1 MNKHCYRVIF
11 NKTRQMLM
19 VVSEL
24 VRSHTAGQARNRIS
38 VPSLSSARVALTP
51 LVFGVS
57 LALGLV
63 SLSAQAGIVAD
74 NNAPGTQQ
82 PSVIATANGI
92 PQINIQTPNGDG
104 VSRNQYSQFD
114 VAQRGAILNNSSINT
129 QTELGGLITA
139 NPWLARG
146 EAKIILNEV
155 NSRHPSQLNG
165 FIEVAGQRADVII
178 ANPAGITCQGC
189 GFINASQTTLAAG
202 KTLLEGGRLKG
213 FEVDE
218 AHQGLISVE
227 GKGLN
232 DTGSDYTRLIG
243 RAVNINARLHASHLT
258 VTTGRNRVDAQGN
271 VTEMLSESR
280 KNKPA
285 FSLDVAAVGGMYA
298 NKIKLVGTEQG
309 VGVRNAGQLG
319 AQAGNLT
326 LDSQGKLTNS
336 GVITASADVT
346 INNQG
351 ALANQGNITA
361 GVDKEGNRTQS
372 GNLTIQSRGLL
383 SNKGTIAASDNLTV
397 DNQGDVTNPGRLSA
411 GSRKPGSLKLNSGG
425 HLANSGTIDAS
436 AEVKVKNQ
444 GHFINQGD
452 ITAGQDMAVN
462 TRDHLD
468 NQGRMLAGRHLDIHS
483 ASLTSHKQVRLPADR
498 QPHPVLAAG
507 ADKDGKLTQPGNL
520 TLDIRGKLDNQG
532 IVTASDNIDIQNKAA
547 LTNAGDISAGKAMTI
562 KTPGALTNQGK
573 MLAGHH
579 LDIQSASLESSQNG
593 LLSAGMNKTQP
604 GKLTLNS
611 RGQLVNQGMMT
622 ATEDIVIE
630 EPATLD
636 NQGEINADRDIRITT
651 SGKLTNQGKVL
662 AGHHLS
668 IQSAALESGRQGVL
682 AAGMDKTQPGN
693 LKIQSQSK
701 LDNHGIII
709 ASNTIHIENE
719 GAFSHSGD
727 MTAGGDMT
735 IKAREHLDN
744 AGKMRA
750 GRHLNIHSAALVS
763 RQNGLLAAGTD
774 DRGNLTRPGNL
785 IIDSRSQLVNQGVM
799 TASDDI
805 DIQNQTGL
813 KNQGEVS
820 AGRDIRL
827 NTPGKLTNQGRV
839 LAGHI
844 LDIHSA
850 DLENQQAGKLA
861 AGRDNTQP
869 GNLKIRS
876 QGKLDNQG
884 IITASESVHIENEGA
899 FTHSGDI
906 TSGGDITLKARDA
919 LDNAGKMRAGR
930 HLDIHSA
937 VLVSHQNGMLAAGT
951 DEQGNLSR
959 PGNLIIN
966 SRGRLV
972 NQGVMTAS
980 DDITLDNQA
989 ALENQGEVSAGR
1001 DIRLN
1006 TPGKLTNQGR
1016 VLAGHILDIHSA
1028 DLDNQTAGM
1037 LAAGRDKTQPGNLKI
1052 RSQGKLDN
1060 QGIITASES
1069 IHIENEGAFTHSGDI
1084 TAGGD
1089 ITISAHDALD
1099 NAGKMRAGRHLD
1111 IHSAALVSHQNG
1123 MLAAGT
1129 DDRGNLT
1136 RPGNLIIDSRGQL
1149 VNQGVMTASDDIVID
1164 NQAGLKNQGE
1174 VSAGRDIKLNT
1185 PGKLTNQGKVLAGH
1199 ILDIQSADLDNQTTG
1214 MLAAGRDKKPPG
1226 TLKIQ
1231 SQGKLDNQGIITASE
1246 SIHIENEGAF
1256 THSGDITS
1264 GGDITLKARDALDN
1278 AGKVLAGR
1286 HLNIHSAA
1294 LVSHQNG
1301 MLAAGT
1307 DDQGNLTRPGN
1318 LIIDSRGQLVN
1329 QGVMTAS
1336 DDITLDNQA
1345 ALENQG
1351 EISADH
1357 DIRINTPGKLTN
1369 QGRVLAGHH
1378 LDIHS
1383 AALENQK
1390 KGELAAGTDPHG
1402 KPTQPGNLTLDSRGQ
1417 LTNQGVM
1424 AASDDIVI
1432 DNQAALENAGEM
1444 SSGRDIR
1451 LKTPGH
1457 LVNPGKML
1465 AGRHLNIHSAS
1476 LSNQEKGVLAAGVDN
1491 KEGRLSQPGDLTL
1504 HSPGELTNR
1513 GVIRAFG
1520 DVTLP
1525 DQGNLMNEG
1534 DITAGQD
1541 MTITTRGHLDNP
1553 GRILA
1558 GRHLESQS
1566 TSLYSHQGSTL
1577 AAGMDNA
1584 LRLTQHGNLTLK
1596 TTEEARLH
1604 GQNLA
1609 HDRLSVNAKDLSL
1622 AGSQTEAGDL
1632 TLTSD
1637 TQLHLQDAHVSAR
1650 QHLTLSAPERIDN
1663 TRGRLR
1669 AETLTLRSQKLNNHQ
1684 GKITQTGPPS
1694 LILEHPAGIDN
1705 TAGIIESRGRDLTLK
1720 AQTIANDNGRL
1731 IHAGTGVM
1739 ALDTAH
1745 FQGKA
1750 GRLISDGE
1758 LKLDGGDYHLVNSE
1772 TSAQHI
1778 TAHVQSLDHR
1788 LGKMT
1793 QQGTGIMALDVQ
1805 HELDNGSGT
1814 ISANGTVKVNAA
1826 ALNNHTLT
1834 EEQQNNHQENPQK
1847 QRLDNGELNH
1857 QSGQIIAAEDGQL
1870 QVTVKNRLNNQQGQL
1885 VASAGMTVVVDEMD
1899 NRQGQITASNGDIT
1913 LTTGQLTNT
1922 EGKIAGQHNLQLTAQ
1937 AINNESGQIRA
1948 GTADID
1954 THQQQLNN
1962 TAGLIAAERQMTLR
1976 TGELLNRYGSIRSG
1990 QNLTIDTHGQQLD
2003 NRDSG
2008 QNGGVFSQGALR
2020 LTVADLNN
2028 QSGHIES
2035 HDPLNV
2041 SGNTVLNRHGQL
2053 LGGKDTQLRVDVL
2066 NNDQGLLQS
2075 GGKLTLNAKSLINRN
2090 SGDHNGI
2097 TSKQAMVLNTGALN
2111 NERGVVASLGSL
2123 DITADNIINRQGLL
2137 AAQTRFALTGQRL
2150 DNQSGRITARQ
2161 DLSVD
2166 TQGQTLDNTDGVIDS
2181 QAELEV
2187 KSGDLKNPRG
2197 TLHGKSATFTAKQ
2210 LDNRQQGKILSE
2222 AGLRIDADALLNTQG
2237 QILALADLTAR
2248 VTHHMDNQAGL
2259 IRSGGDAELSAQE
2272 IHNQDTQ
2279 QQDNGIEGKNVIITA
2294 DKLHNAK
2301 GQLFATENA
2310 TLKLASALD
2319 NTQGQLQANRQLT
2332 VQGRQ
2337 LAVTNTDGEIKAG
2350 KVLTVDADAATGDG
2364 KLRSLGDIQLILLK
2378 DFIHTG
2384 EIIANGRLRLS
2395 SQGNVINNG
2404 LISAGTLAG
2413 AADNLTNEATG
2424 KILADHHQWTVK
2436 NTLVNTGLLDG
2447 TQTYLRAAELTNQG
2461 TGRIYGDHIAI
2472 EAGMLNNRVDAGTKA
2487 KREQWFATKAGNDN
2501 DIMAKGQSAVIAAR
2515 QRLDLGVGT
2524 LNNQAHSLIYS
2535 DGDFAFGGKLDD
2547 RYQASGKGQVIN
2559 NHSAYIEA
2567 MGEMRLA
2574 AETINNVND
2583 HFETE
2588 LERIS
2593 QTPMEEY
2600 QVWGQRYNAK
2610 NHRVIIR
2617 HDEVSHAC
2625 VDNRGCRDNFQI
2637 YRYTRTTEETRVKET
2652 DPAKILAGKNLI
2664 IDTTTLTNDKS
2675 QVVAGGLLTVTGGD
2689 IHNRDVPGERYITDK
2704 GRVENFWRIRKK
2716 GRDRQGR
2723 GSSRY
2728 EPPAQIQAITLTPGT
2743 VRSSQGT
2750 VTLAGQR
2757 PADYQGTAAQMTPV
2771 RGGQINAGLTEAATP
2786 LREVALRP
2794 GQRLEVIIPP
2804 AAVTGQRPTITGGT
2818 AETPVI
2824 AGEKLTE
2831 PGKTFTVGE
2840 KLISVGEKNT
2850 GRDEKITNVGEKS
2863 IGVAEKI
2870 TNVGEKPIGVAEK
2883 ITNVGEKPIDVAERI
2898 TNVGE
2903 KPIIIRT
2910 EVPNYQLPDNSLFKL
2925 NLPPDNTPPT
2935 PAVAVIDNLPLVET
2949 DPQFTRLKKWLGT
2962 DYMQQQLRWDHNN
2975 MHKRL
2980 GDGFYEQR
2988 LIREQVINLTGKRY
3002 LPGHQNDEEQF
3013 KALMNAGVRARH
3025 AFNLAPGIALNAEQ
3039 MARLTEDMVWLV
3051 NATVT
3056 LPDGRQ
3062 QTVRVPQV
3070 YVRTQAGSLDGTGAL
3085 LSGRQVN
3092 VQLHGDLL
3100 NQGRII
3106 GQDINILA
3114 ENIRNQGGFV
3124 QGSQVDLQARTD
3136 MVQRGGTT
3144 GASQSLTIGA
3154 GHNIDIAST
3163 TRSGENQAGNNRFS
3177 ATDVDNVARVY
3188 VQGADGKLHLRAG
3201 KDIDTSAAQL
3211 MSQGQHSEIQLDA
3224 GRDIQFGTAKTA
3236 QREHLEWRRDNY
3248 LAHTE
3253 SGETGTDIHSAG
3265 QVSLRA
3271 GRDVNLRA
3279 TGITA
3284 GKTLQVDAGR
3294 DVAVV
3299 AGEQQ
3304 QTHDEYLKVKGSNSW
3319 VSSTTTTTREQ
3330 YDRTQA
3336 VSSTLS
3342 GDTVNIQS
3350 GQDTTVQGSNVVG
3363 TRDVAVHAGQNLNI
3377 TTAEE
3382 TNHRFTRKEEKKS
3395 GLMGT
3400 GGVGFTIGSS
3410 TLKQSS
3416 DSDAILQKGST
3427 VGSSDGHVTLHAG
3440 EQATVQGS
3448 DIIAGKDIDIAAK
3461 DVAVTA
3467 AKNSHTELSQAE
3479 QKQSGLTLALSGAVG
3494 SAVNT
3499 TVQTANEAKDTKD
3512 SRLQVLKG
3520 TQATLSGVQ
3529 GYQAWQLSQAD
3540 AAKAEAINQAG
3551 GEAQKPTDTIGIQL
3565 SYGSQSAKSQTR
3577 TEQTQSQGS
3586 SLSAGQD
3593 IRIKA
3598 TGDSTTQDSG
3608 DIQVQGSALKA
3619 GRDMTLDAKRDIVL
3633 ESAENTQTTR
3643 GENSSKGGSV
3653 GVGLTVGQGG
3663 YGIKFSAGVNKGKG
3677 HETGD
3682 GVTHTETVVDAGHQV
3697 SLKSGQDTTLKG
3709 AQVSGEKVTADVGR
3723 NLHLQSEQDKDNYD
3737 SKQQNASA
3745 GASFTYG
3752 SMSGS
3757 ASVNASRDKMHST
3770 FDSVNEQTG
3779 IFAGKGGFDVKVGE
3793 HTRLD
3798 GAVIASHAEKDK
3810 NRLDTGT
3817 LGFSDIQN
3825 KAEYKTE
3832 HQSVGISTGGAVG
3845 SQLVSNMSSN
3855 MLAGTHKHDSQ
3866 SSTTHAAVSDGTMVV
3881 RDADKQTQDVADL
3894 SRDTDNAANSL
3905 SPIFDKEKEQRR
3917 LAQAQAIAEIG
3928 TQVMDI
3934 YNTHEAIKATKKATE
3949 DLKDPQTQQKL
3960 KQDAEKQLRAEGQP
3974 VDATSVADRAYQ
3986 IAYDSAIREQGADIG
4001 SRQRQAVTAVIG
4013 ALQGLAG
4020 GDIPSAIASG
4030 AAPYLANAVKALTYG
4045 DKTYEQLTPAEK
4057 ATNLMAHAILGGVIA
4072 EMKGGSAT
4080 AGATGAVS
4088 GELAASA
4095 IMSALYGD
4103 KNPKDLS
4110 PAEKETVSNLSTL
4123 AGGIAAGLVT
4133 NSTAGG
4139 VAGAQTAQN
4148 AVDAN
4153 RLTTSVEKE
4162 RLQTLAEKGVAPKEV
4177 LDAAACAIVK
4187 CSAQFVEGTEE
4198 WIKYKQLEEKGNS
4211 PEYAALRDQLAKET
4225 LTIDVPQPDGTI
4237 AHYAFPMFQYGKA
4250 DALADNLVYADGKYQ
4265 LTTRAGGLLQT
4276 AGGAVE
4282 VIGGTVSCGTG
4293 IGCAVGAV
4301 MATQGLDNMNA
4312 GSNTLVSGQ
4321 PVKTMGA
4328 KGLEALGVPSEYSE
4342 ITYAAI
4348 GLSGSVTTV
4357 LTSPKTGKTVTV
4369 LVDKDNRVT
4378 RSFSDGGHNS
4388 RTKGVVGAPEQP
4400 LENSTVNPIVS
4411 TEKVPHKYIEQVR
4424 TNLSRSK
4431 IDEIIN
4437 TPHGQRPD
4445 PSTYMAKAEI
4455 ETHLAKFNEGAV
4467 RITSRAAYK
4476 KFDTVGPDGGF
4487 VMPKSAFDKILY
4499 ESKGDLRIIENKLG
4513 LDKRTLNDS
4522 DVMII
4527 HVKRENMQGL
4537 RIPSGNE
4544 GGANNQWIPGGYTS
4558 GGVPEAVMNFSHKP
4572 PVTEIKIK

>member
-139 NPWLARG
+139 NPWLAQG

-243 RAVNINARLHASHLT
+243 RAVNINARLHANQLT

-271 VTEMLSESR
+271 VTETLSESQ

-298 NKIKLVGTEQG
+298 NKIRLVGTEQG

-336 GVITASADVT
+336 GVITASADVV
-346 INNQG
+346 INNSG

-372 GNLTIQSRGLL
+372 GTLTIESRGRL

-397 DNQGDVTNPGRLSA
+397 DNQGDVTNLGRLSA
-411 GSRKPGSLKLNSGG
+411 GSNKPGSLKLNSGG
-425 HLANSGTIDAS
+425 HLSNSGTIDAS
-436 AEVKVKNQ
+436 AEIKVKNQ

-452 ITAGQDMAVN
+452 MTAGQDITVN

-483 ASLTSHKQVRLPADR
+483 ASLASHKQVRLPADR

-532 IVTASDNIDIQNKAA
+532 IVTASDNIEIQNKAA

-562 KTPGALTNQGK
+562 KTPGALANQGK
-573 MLAGHH
+573 VLAGHH
-579 LDIQSASLESSQNG
+579 LAIQSASLESGQNG

-611 RGQLVNQGMMT
+611 RGQLVNQGMIT

-630 EPATLD
+630 APATLD
-636 NQGEINADRDIRITT
+636 NQGGINADRDIRITT
-651 SGKLTNQGKVL
+651 PGKLTNQGKVL
-662 AGHHLS
+662 AGHNLDIH
-668 IQSAALESGRQGVL
+668 SASLESGQNGVL
-682 AAGMDKTQPGN
+682 AAGVDKTQPGK
-693 LKIQSQSK
+693 LKIQSQGK
-701 LDNHGIII
+701 LDNHGIIS
-709 ASNTIHIENE
+709 ASESIHIQHK

-727 MTAGGDMT
+727 ITAGGDMT
-735 IKAREHLDN
+735 IKARDHLDN
-744 AGKMRA
+744 
-750 GRHLNIHSAALVS
+750 
-763 RQNGLLAAGTD
+763 Q
-774 DRGNLTRPGNL
+774 
-785 IIDSRSQLVNQGVM
+785 
-799 TASDDI
+799 
-805 DIQNQTGL
+805 
-813 KNQGEVS
+813 
-820 AGRDIRL
+820 
-827 NTPGKLTNQGRV
+827 
-839 LAGHI
+839 
-844 LDIHSA
+844 
-850 DLENQQAGKLA
+850 
-861 AGRDNTQP
+861 
-869 GNLKIRS
+869 
-876 QGKLDNQG
+876 
-884 IITASESVHIENEGA
+884 
-899 FTHSGDI
+899 
-906 TSGGDITLKARDA
+906 
-919 LDNAGKMRAGR
+919 
-930 HLDIHSA
+930 
-937 VLVSHQNGMLAAGT
+937 
-951 DEQGNLSR
+951 
-959 PGNLIIN
+959 
-966 SRGRLV
+966 
-972 NQGVMTAS
+972 
-980 DDITLDNQA
+980 
-989 ALENQGEVSAGR
+989 
-1001 DIRLN
+1001 
-1006 TPGKLTNQGR
+1006 
-1016 VLAGHILDIHSA
+1016 
-1028 DLDNQTAGM
+1028 
-1037 LAAGRDKTQPGNLKI
+1037 
-1052 RSQGKLDN
+1052 
-1060 QGIITASES
+1060 
-1069 IHIENEGAFTHSGDI
+1069 
-1084 TAGGD
+1084 
-1089 ITISAHDALD
+1089 
-1099 NAGKMRAGRHLD
+1099 GKMRAGRHLD

-1129 DDRGNLT
+1129 DDQGNLI
-1136 RPGNLIIDSRGQL
+1136 RPGNLGIDSRGKL
-1149 VNQGVMTASDDIVID
+1149 VNRGVMTASEDINIQ

-1174 VSAGRDIKLNT
+1174 ISAGRDIRLNT
-1185 PGKLTNQGKVLAGH
+1185 PGSLTNQGRVLAGH
-1199 ILDIQSADLDNQTTG
+1199 HLAIQSADLDNQQESK
-1214 MLAAGRDKKPPG
+1214 LVAGIDKTQPG
-1226 TLKIQ
+1226 NLKIR
-1231 SQGKLDNQGIITASE
+1231 SQGKLDNHGIITASE

-1264 GGDITLKARDALDN
+1264 GGDITLKARDDLDN
-1278 AGKVLAGR
+1278 AGKILAGR
-1286 HLNIHSAA
+1286 HLDIHNAA

-1301 MLAAGT
+1301 VLAAGT
-1307 DDQGNLTRPGN
+1307 DDQGKLTQPGN
-1318 LIIDSRGQLVN
+1318 LVIDSRGQLTH
-1329 QGVMTAS
+1329 QGVMMAS
-1336 DDITLDNQA
+1336 EDIAIQNQA
-1345 ALENQG
+1345 ELKNQG
-1351 EISADH
+1351 EISAGR
-1357 DIRINTPGKLTN
+1357 DIRLNTPGNLTN
-1369 QGRVLAGHH
+1369 QGRVLAGHS
-1378 LDIHS
+1378 LNIHS
-1383 AALENQK
+1383 AALENQQH
-1390 KGELAAGTDPHG
+1390 GELAAGTDPHG

-1417 LTNQGVM
+1417 LVNQGVM
-1424 AASDDIVI
+1424 TASDDIVI
-1432 DNQAALENAGEM
+1432 DNQAALENAGEI
-1444 SSGRDIR
+1444 STGRDIR
-1451 LKTPGH
+1451 IKTPGH
-1457 LVNPGKML
+1457 LANPGNML
-1465 AGRHLNIHSAS
+1465 AGRHLNIHSAA
-1476 LSNQEKGVLAAGVDN
+1476 LSNQGKGVLAAGVGKD
-1491 KEGRLSQPGDLTL
+1491 GRLSQPGDLTL
-1504 HSPGELTNR
+1504 HSPGELTNLGLITASDTMTVQDQSKLDNQGNMSAGRDLSVNIRDHLANQGNIQAGHHLDITSASLDNAQNAVLAAGIDHDGEPAQSGNLVLHSRGQLINR
-1513 GVIRAFG
+1513 GVIRAAG
-1520 DVTLP
+1520 DVSLP

-1541 MTITTRGHLDNP
+1541 ITITTRRHLDNP

-1584 LRLTQHGNLTLK
+1584 LRLSQHGNLTLK
-1596 TTEEARLH
+1596 TTGEARLH

-1609 HDRLSVNAKDLSL
+1609 HDRLAVNAKDLSL
-1622 AGSQTEAGDL
+1622 AGSQTEASDL

-1663 TRGRLR
+1663 ARGRLR

-1684 GKITQTGPPS
+1684 GKITQTGQPS
-1694 LILEHPAGIDN
+1694 LILDHQAGIDN
-1705 TAGIIESRGRDLTLK
+1705 TAGIIESRGQDLTLK

-1739 ALDTAH
+1739 ALDTAR
-1745 FQGKA
+1745 FQGQA

-1778 TAHVQSLDHR
+1778 TAHIQSLDHR
-1788 LGKMT
+1788 SGTMT
-1793 QQGTGIMALDVQ
+1793 QRGTGAMTLEVQ
-1805 HELDNGSGT
+1805 QELDNGSGT
-1814 ISANGTVKVNAA
+1814 MSANGTVKINAA
-1826 ALNNHTLT
+1826 ALNN
-1834 EEQQNNHQENPQK
+1834 
-1847 QRLDNGELNH
+1847 

-1870 QVTVKNRLNNQQGQL
+1870 QVTVKKRLNNQQGQL
-1885 VASAGMTVVVDEMD
+1885 VASAGMTVVADEID
-1899 NRQGQITASNGDIT
+1899 NRQGKVAASNGDVT
-1913 LTTGQLTNT
+1913 LTTGQLTNI

-1937 AINNESGQIRA
+1937 AINNEKGQIRA

-1954 THQQQLNN
+1954 TPQQPLNN

-1976 TGELLNRYGSIRSG
+1976 TGELLNRYGAIHSG

-2035 HDPLNV
+2035 HDRLNM
-2041 SGNTVLNRHGQL
+2041 SGNTVLNQHGQIL
-2053 LGGKDTQLRVDVL
+2053 SGKDTQWYVDAL

-2090 SGDHNGI
+2090 SGDRQGM
-2097 TSKQAMVLNTGALN
+2097 TSKQAMTLNTGALDN
-2111 NERGVVASLGSL
+2111 DNGAVVSAGSL
-2123 DITADNIINRQGLL
+2123 AITAGHLHNRQGML
-2137 AAQTRFALTGQRL
+2137 AAQTRLSLTGQQL
-2150 DNQSGRITARQ
+2150 NNQSGRIQTRQ
-2161 DLSVD
+2161 DLFID

-2187 KSGDLKNPRG
+2187 KSGDLKNLRG
-2197 TLHGKSATFTAKQ
+2197 TLHGKSATLTAKQ

-2237 QILALADLTAR
+2237 QILALGDLTAR
-2248 VTHHMDNQAGL
+2248 VNHHMDNQAGL
-2259 IRSGGDAELSAQE
+2259 IRSGGDAELSAQA
-2272 IHNQDTQ
+2272 IHNQETQ
-2279 QQDNGIEGKNVIITA
+2279 QQDNGIEGKNVLVTA
-2294 DKLHNAK
+2294 DTLHNAK
-2301 GQLFATENA
+2301 GQLFGTENA
-2310 TLKLASALD
+2310 TLKLASVLD
-2319 NTQGQLQANRQLT
+2319 NTKGQLQANQQLT

-2337 LAVTNTDGEIKAG
+2337 LAVTNTDGEINAG
-2350 KVLTVDADAATGDG
+2350 KALTVDADAATGDG
-2364 KLRSLGDIQLILLK
+2364 KLRSLGDIQLTLLK

-2395 SQGNVINNG
+2395 SQGNIINNG

-2436 NTLVNTGLLDG
+2436 NALVNTGLLDG
-2447 TQTYLRAAELTNQG
+2447 AQTYLRATGLTNQG

-2472 EAGMLNNRVDAGTKA
+2472 DAGTLNNRVDAETKA
-2487 KREQWFATKAGNDN
+2487 KREQGFATKSGNYN

-2547 RYQASGKGQVIN
+2547 RYRASGKGQVIN
-2559 NHSAYIEA
+2559 NHSAYMEA

-2574 AETINNVND
+2574 ANTINNVND
-2583 HFETE
+2583 HFETQR
-2588 LERIS
+2588 ERIS

-2637 YRYTRTTEETRVKET
+2637 YRYTRTTEETRVKAT

-2704 GRVENFWRIRKK
+2704 GRVENFWRIKKK

-2723 GSSRY
+2723 RSSYY

-2743 VRSSQGT
+2743 VRASQGT

-2757 PADYQGTAAQMTPV
+2757 PADYQGTATQMAPV
-2771 RGGQINAGLTEAATP
+2771 RGGQINAGLTEAETP
-2786 LREVALRP
+2786 PREVALRP
-2794 GQRLEVIIPP
+2794 GQRREVIIPP
-2804 AAVTGQRPTITGGT
+2804 AAVTGQRPSITGGT

-2831 PGKTFTVGE
+2831 RGQTVTVGERSTVGE
-2840 KLISVGEKNT
+2840 KLTGAGEKNT
-2850 GRDEKITNVGEKS
+2850 GRE
-2863 IGVAEKI
+2863 EKI
-2870 TNVGEKPIGVAEK
+2870 TNVGEKPLIV
-2883 ITNVGEKPIDVAERI
+2883 
-2898 TNVGE
+2898 
-2903 KPIIIRT
+2903 RT

-3025 AFNLAPGIALNAEQ
+3025 AFNLTPGIALNAEQ

-3062 QTVRVPQV
+3062 QTVLVPQV

-3085 LSGRQVN
+3085 LSGSQVN
-3092 VQLHGDLL
+3092 VQLRGDLL

-3106 GQDINILA
+3106 GQDIHILA

-3124 QGSQVDLQARTD
+3124 RGSQVDLQARTD
-3136 MVQRGGTT
+3136 MVQRGGTM

-3154 GHNIDIAST
+3154 GNNIDIAST
-3163 TRSGENQAGNNRFS
+3163 TRRGENQAGNNRFS
-3177 ATDVDNVARVY
+3177 SAYVDNVARVY
-3188 VQGADGKLHLRAG
+3188 VQGTDGKLHLRAG
-3201 KDIDTSAAQL
+3201 KDIYTSAAQL

-3236 QREHLEWRRDNY
+3236 QREHLEWHRDNY
-3248 LAHTE
+3248 LTHTE
-3253 SGETGTDIHSAG
+3253 SGETGTAVNSAG
-3265 QVSLRA
+3265 PVSLRA

-3284 GKTLQVDAGR
+3284 GKTLQVEAGR

-3319 VSSTTTTTREQ
+3319 FSSTTTTTREQ
-3330 YDRTQA
+3330 YDRTRA

-3342 GDTVNIQS
+3342 GDTVHIQS

-3363 TRDVAVHAGQNLNI
+3363 TRDVQIHAGQNLNI

-3382 TNHRFTRKEEKKS
+3382 TNHRFTWKKEKKS

-3440 EQATVQGS
+3440 EQAIVHGS
-3448 DIIAGKDIDIAAK
+3448 DIIAGKDMDIKAK

-3467 AKNSHTELSQAE
+3467 AKNSHTELSQTE

-3499 TVQTANEAKDTKD
+3499 AVQTANEAKDTQD
-3512 SRLQVLKG
+3512 SRLQALKG

-3529 GYQAWQLSQAD
+3529 GYQAWQRSEAES
-3540 AAKAEAINQAG
+3540 AKAEAINPAG
-3551 GEAQKPTDTIGIQL
+3551 GEAKKPTDTIGIQL

-3598 TGDSTTQDSG
+3598 TGDNTTQDSG
-3608 DIQVQGSALKA
+3608 DIQVQGSTLKA

-3633 ESAENTQTTR
+3633 ESAENTRTTR
-3643 GENSSKGGSV
+3643 GENSRKGGSV
-3653 GVGLTVGQGG
+3653 GVGLTAGQGG
-3663 YGIKFSAGVNKGKG
+3663 YGIQFSASVNKGKG

-3682 GVTHTETVVDAGHQV
+3682 GVTHTETLVDAGHQV
-3697 SLKSGQDTTLKG
+3697 KLKSGQDTTLKG
-3709 AQVSGEKVTADVGR
+3709 AQVSGETVTADVGR
-3723 NLHLQSEQDKDNYD
+3723 NLHLQSEQDKDHYN

-3745 GASFTYG
+3745 GASFPYG

-3757 ASVNASRDKMHST
+3757 ASVNARRDKLHST

-3793 HTRLD
+3793 HTQLD
-3798 GAVIASHAEKDK
+3798 GAVMASHAEKDK

-3825 KAEYKTE
+3825 KAEYQTE

-3845 SQLVSNMSSN
+3845 SQLVSNMASN
-3855 MLAGTHKHDSQ
+3855 MLAGTNKSDSK
-3866 SSTTHAAVSDGTMVV
+3866 SSTTHAAVSDGTIMV
-3881 RDADKQTQDVADL
+3881 RDADKQKQAVSDL
-3894 SRDTDNAANSL
+3894 SRDTDNAANGL

-3949 DLKDPQTQQKL
+3949 DLKDPHTQQTL
-3960 KQDAEKQLRAEGQP
+3960 KQAAEKQLRAEGQP
-3974 VDATSVADRAYQ
+3974 VDATSVADRAYK
-3986 IAYDSAIREQGADIG
+3986 IAYDGAIKAQGADIG
-4001 SRQRQAVTAVIG
+4001 SSKRQAVTAVIG

-4030 AAPYLANAVKALTYG
+4030 AAPYLANAVKTLTYG

-4095 IMSALYGD
+4095 IINALYPN
-4103 KNPKDLS
+4103 KKQSELS
-4110 PAEKETVSNLSTL
+4110 PDEKETVSNLSTL
-4123 AGGIAAGLVT
+4123 AGGIAAGLAT

-4139 VAGAQTAQN
+4139 VTGAQSAKN
-4148 AVDAN
+4148 AVESNYLYEDDSRN
-4153 RLTTSVEKE
+4153 LDKE
-4162 RLQTLAEKGVAPKEV
+4162 LAECKAKGGDCGAVIQKYLDISNKNSAELQEKCSGGGITCVTYEDLIQANTNVA
-4177 LDAAACAIVK
+4177 LDAAPMQIRLSEKLKDPDAIKIVQYLNGK
-4187 CSAQFVEGTEE
+4187 DLQFLKDNITTSDRVAAVALDPTSWPVMIFGSKAIINGT
-4198 WIKYKQLEEKGNS
+4198 G
-4211 PEYAALRDQLAKET
+4211 AKEQ
-4225 LTIDVPQPDGTI
+4225 LLAAGVSSGMNAAI
-4237 AHYAFPMFQYGKA
+4237 QYGTSGNVTLS
-4250 DALADNLVYADGKYQ
+4250 D
-4265 LTTRAGGLLQT
+4265 
-4276 AGGAVE
+4276 
-4282 VIGGTVSCGTG
+4282 VIG
-4293 IGCAVGAV
+4293 A
-4301 MATQGLDNMNA
+4301 
-4312 GSNTLVSGQ
+4312 
-4321 PVKTMGA
+4321 
-4328 KGLEALGVPSEYSE
+4328 
-4342 ITYAAI
+4342 
-4348 GLSGSVTTV
+4348 
-4357 LTSPKTGKTVTV
+4357 
-4369 LVDKDNRVT
+4369 
-4378 RSFSDGGHNS
+4378 
-4388 RTKGVVGAPEQP
+4388 GVVGLITGGKGYAPTVNWNAVGGYYTAEIKGDDPFLGALMAKAGASVGYTGTAVIKIPMDKVLNPISKQYEWVP
-4400 LENSTVNPIVS
+4400 TGVWTITKPVKQNPIPNIIGNTVGSATTESTVNSLSKKEV
-4411 TEKVPHKYIEQVR
+4411 TGEK
-4424 TNLSRSK
+4424 
-4431 IDEIIN
+4431 
-4437 TPHGQRPD
+4437 
-4445 PSTYMAKAEI
+4445 
-4455 ETHLAKFNEGAV
+4455 
-4467 RITSRAAYK
+4467 
-4476 KFDTVGPDGGF
+4476 
-4487 VMPKSAFDKILY
+4487 
-4499 ESKGDLRIIENKLG
+4499 
-4513 LDKRTLNDS
+4513 
-4522 DVMII
+4522 
-4527 HVKRENMQGL
+4527 
-4537 RIPSGNE
+4537 
-4544 GGANNQWIPGGYTS
+4544 
-4558 GGVPEAVMNFSHKP
+4558 
-4572 PVTEIKIK
+4572 